1 MVQAAFARVA
11 AAVVGVLLA
20 WSPPAAGAEP
30 VAAAMRI
37 QDLSQSTRC
46 AEDDNVYVALSG
58 GDVRR
63 FAIVAEHPRYMTPD
77 MPDFTPPY
85 FNTCA
90 ITSHPQS
97 SYPPFDGV
105 LWAYVRT
112 PNDG

>member
-46 AEDDNVYVALSG
+46 AEDDNGYVAMSG

-63 FAIVAEHPRYMTPD
+63 FAIVARTEGRRVGKESVSSCRYGWSPST
-77 MPDFTPPY
+77 Y
-85 FNTCA
+85 NKNKKH
-90 ITSHPQS
+90 I
-97 SYPPFDGV
+97 
-105 LWAYVRT
+105 
-112 PNDG
+112 

>member
-1 MVQAAFARVA
+1 MYGATPVSTGGGRGIDPPAAACAVAKTAAPDDTAAIARQWVRQMVQAAFARVA

-63 FAIVAEHPRYMTPD
+63 FEIGRAHV
-77 MPDFTPPY
+77 
-85 FNTCA
+85 
-90 ITSHPQS
+90 
-97 SYPPFDGV
+97 
-105 LWAYVRT
+105 
-112 PNDG
+112 